1 MRQGFLEVSSE
12 RHTAEIRLRAE
23 RKAGQLLTEMP
34 KASGT
39 LKRGEHLPPLS
50 SETTAGTRL
59 ADLGITRD
67 QSSLWQKLGAMSQD
81 EFDLAIGESVK
92 SPTTKFVMKFACSG
106 SVSCCRWWRLF
117 NL

>member
-39 LKRGEHLPPLS
+39 LKRGEHLPP
-50 SETTAGTRL
+50 
-59 ADLGITRD
+59 
-67 QSSLWQKLGAMSQD
+67 Q
-81 EFDLAIGESVK
+81 
-92 SPTTKFVMKFACSG
+92 
-106 SVSCCRWWRLF
+106 
-117 NL
+117 